1 MSSNFQ
7 SSFCEAANEILELA
21 MSLKKSFEAE
31 ESEQA
36 ERINN
41 LDVGAELQNSKF
53 DAAIKT
59 SSLSHKRKKIVPKRR
74 KEEIRVSS
82 NITHSENTRQNLY
95 ENVKTISESQE
106 RIAEI
111 DKMSLKE
118 SYEAG
123 ESEESERTNNLDVGA
138 ELQNSKFDAAIKT
151 SRLSRKHKKNLQIL
165 VPKRRKEETNV
176 SSNVTH
182 SENVR
187 KKLYENVK
195 SISESQERL
204 AEVDKIRIMQVNA
217 HGALTSTKFSY
228 LKEVIRLHKPDIV
241 LVNEFG
247 QPRDIPVFPKIQTFQ
262 VIFCNHYLGCTKI
275 IQKEVLKRNK
285 IEKNFDSR
293 TDKETCRELVNGGIQ
308 EMREKHVENYELQGP
323 NITLIEEMVKDLSKL
338 LLKSEQEAVPK
349 VKIKMKL
356 KITASYVILEK

>member
-1 MSSNFQ
+1 M
-7 SSFCEAANEILELA
+7 
-21 MSLKKSFEAE
+21 
-31 ESEQA
+31 
-36 ERINN
+36 
-41 LDVGAELQNSKF
+41 GAELQNSKF

-59 SSLSHKRKKIVPKRR
+59 SSLSHKP
-74 KEEIRVSS
+74 
-82 NITHSENTRQNLY
+82 
-95 ENVKTISESQE
+95 
-106 RIAEI
+106 
-111 DKMSLKE
+111 
-118 SYEAG
+118 G
-123 ESEESERTNNLDVGA
+123 ESKESERTNNLDVGA

-204 AEVDKIRIMQVNA
+204 AEVDKMSLNESYEAGESERTNNLDVGAELQNSKFDAAIKTSRLSRKHKKNLQIPVPTRRIVEISVNSNFTNSGNVRKKLYENVKSISESQERLAEVDKIRIMQVNA
-217 HGALTSTKFSY
+217 HGALTSTKLSY
-228 LKEVIRLHKPDIV
+228 LKEVIRLHRPEII

-247 QPRDIPVFPKIQTFQ
+247 QPRDLPVFPKIETFQ
-262 VIFCNHYLGCTKI
+262 AKI
-275 IQKEVLKRNK
+275 YTIYRSPRRHKENVKLREQKLL
-285 IEKNFDSR
+285 
-293 TDKETCRELVNGGIQ
+293 C
-308 EMREKHVENYELQGP
+308 P
-323 NITLIEEMVKDLSKL
+323 NITLIEEMVEDLSKL